1 MSDERERLT
10 EAQAGPLVRR
20 FTTSQWFA
28 LAASALA
35 FVTAVGTSLGVI
47 AIVRLTDA
55 RNTVLDRNG
64 PAVLA
69 QLQLATALIDQES
82 GVRGYALSGRELFLD
97 PYRSGRA
104 VERAQLATLARVLTG
119 DDMAP
124 VRRDTARVRAS
135 AAAWHRRYAMPVIA
149 GVRARGTGGAA
160 VRVPGVPPPSLGR
173 HLFDDVRRALA
184 RQRVTLDRVR
194 TAGRTRFRH
203 TASFLTATF
212 VAIVLLIGIGIA
224 GALVAL
230 RVTTTRPLRRL
241 GRSVRR
247 IARGEFEH
255 GIERAGAR
263 DVVELGDDVD
273 SMRRQIAAE
282 LSSLREAHEQLDEQA
297 RELARSNAELEQFA
311 YVASHDLQEPL
322 RKVASFCQ
330 LIEQRYV
337 DELDDRGRQYIAF
350 AVDGAKR
357 MQQLI
362 NDLLAFSRVGRGAA
376 EQPLVAGDDVL
387 RQALAS
393 LAEAIAESGAQID
406 AGPLPPLRGEPALL
420 AAVFQNLVGNALK
433 FHGEGVPHVAIWAE
447 RQGEEWLVSC
457 ADDGIGI
464 EPQYAERIFMI
475 FQRLHPKD
483 AYAGT
488 GIGLAMCRKI
498 VEYHGGRIWLDTD
511 ASDGRTTFRFT
522 LPAIDTDEEPVPT

>member
-1 MSDERERLT
+1 MSDGRKRL
-10 EAQAGPLVRR
+10 PLVGRY
-20 FTTSQWFA
+20 TTSQWFA

-35 FVTAVGTSLGVI
+35 LVTAAGTTLGVI
-47 AIVRLTDA
+47 AIVRLTNA

-69 QLQLATALIDQES
+69 QLQLNTALVNQES
-82 GVRGYALSGRELFLD
+82 GLRGYVLTGREQFLA
-97 PYRSGRA
+97 PYRDGR
-104 VERAQLATLARVLTG
+104 VSEREQYAALERVLTG
-119 DDMAP
+119 DDMAAA
-124 VRRDTARVRAS
+124 RRDTAV
-135 AAAWHRRYAMPVIA
+135 
-149 GVRARGTGGAA
+149 VRARATEWHKRYAA
-160 VRVPGVPPPSLGR
+160 PVIQAIRAHGSDAPEAPPPSTGR
-173 HLFDDVRRALA
+173 RLFDEVRQALA
-184 RQRVTLDRVR
+184 RQADSLGRVR
-194 TAGRTRFRH
+194 VAGRTHFRDM
-203 TASFLTATF
+203 ANFLTAAF
-212 VAIVLLIGIGIA
+212 VAIVALIAIGIG

-230 RVTTTRPLRRL
+230 RVTTTRPLRLL

-247 IARGEFEH
+247 IARGEFDH
-255 GIERAGAR
+255 GIDRAGAR
-263 DVVELGDDVD
+263 DVVELGEDVD
-273 SMRRQIAAE
+273 SMRRRIVAE
-282 LSSLREAHEQLDEQA
+282 LSSLREAHDQLDAQA

-330 LIEQRYV
+330 LIEQRYEDQL
-337 DELDDRGRQYIAF
+337 DERGKQYIAF

-362 NDLLAFSRVGRGAA
+362 NDLLAFSRVGRAAA
-376 EQPLVAGDDVL
+376 EQVVSGDEVL

-393 LAEAIAESGAQID
+393 LGHALEQSGAQIE
-406 AGPLPPLRGEPALL
+406 AGPLPLVRGEPALL
-420 AAVFQNLVGNALK
+420 AAVFQNLIGNALK
-433 FHGEGVPHVAIWAE
+433 FHGNGGPPHVWISAE
-447 RQGEEWLVSC
+447 RAAHEDAWVFTC

-464 EPQYAERIFMI
+464 EPEYAERIFMI

-511 ASDGRTTFRFT
+511 APDGRTTFRFT
-522 LPAIDTDEEPVPT
+522 LPVVDKEPVPT